1 MKCYVKDYPRPQFVR
16 NNWENLNGTW
26 DFGFDDDN
34 CGEREKWFENFK
46 GDKKIQ
52 VPFTYE
58 TEMSGIQDESR
69 HDNIWY
75 RRTVQVD
82 GSRLE
87 RKPIHGELTSPIDPK
102 PGCRF
107 ASRCERAC
115 PECTGSDLP
124 LREVSPGHFVACRLY
139 E

>member
-16 NNWENLNGTW
+16 DNWENLNGTW

-75 RRTVQVD
+75 RRTV
-82 GSRLE
+82 
-87 RKPIHGELTSPIDPK
+87 
-102 PGCRF
+102 
-107 ASRCERAC
+107 
-115 PECTGSDLP
+115 
-124 LREVSPGHFVACRLY
+124 
-139 E
+139 